1 MGEWMTSMAVRN
13 MRAVFFL
20 LNFSGGVGEAGDG
33 GDVSLRRHEGSAAT
47 AGACPEDDEDLAGMR
62 VGTLQMMQHGV
73 GRRIKQT
80 GRTEP
85 NRKSRQSA
93 AWKASLDA
101 EDPTKQVKRSNIA
114 ERQFLATDGADGQTV
129 FHRERSAA
137 RNRLQKSVVAA
148 AEYRA
153 GQREPPA
160 TDDRDLEEIEQ
171 DVEEAIN
178 IAVANG
184 EFDNLEGKGK
194 PLKSL
199 LGAGNP
205 YLDPADRIGYG
216 LLQKHGYAPE
226 WIEQQ
231 KRIHRDAQH
240 FARSLSE
247 AWAASKFEPTA
258 AFVTQKDRFRQEIAK
273 LNKRVR
279 DYNLNCPA
287 SAQMV
292 PFDTVEEVRKAK
304 REAERHHAE
313 AAAQRQRFAAGMTNH
328 SAKRSLL
335 QQVISAGSSARLPAS
350 TSSSS
355 VWSRVAGAFRLGSP
369 SLLELQRVGKMP

>member
-1 MGEWMTSMAVRN
+1 VKAWKAFASRSDSGYGIGETAN
-13 MRAVFFL
+13 PKL
-20 LNFSGGVGEAGDG
+20 
-33 GDVSLRRHEGSAAT
+33 RHEGSAAT

-199 LGAGNP
+199 LGAENP

-355 VWSRVAGAFRLGSP
+355 VWSRVAGAFRLGS
-369 SLLELQRVGKMP
+369 RT

>member
-1 MGEWMTSMAVRN
+1 MKAWKAFASRSD
-13 MRAVFFL
+13 
-20 LNFSGGVGEAGDG
+20 SGYGIGVNANPKLRHDG
-33 GDVSLRRHEGSAAT
+33 SSAT
-47 AGACPEDDEDLAGMR
+47 AGACPEGDEDLAGMR

-73 GRRIKQT
+73 GRRIKQA
-80 GRTEP
+80 GRTDL

-129 FHRERSAA
+129 FQRERSAA
-137 RNRLQKSVVAA
+137 RNRLQNSVVAA

-153 GQREPPA
+153 GQREPA

-171 DVEEAIN
+171 DVEEAIS

-184 EFDNLEGKGK
+184 EFDNLEGEGK

-199 LGAGNP
+199 LGAENP
-205 YLDPADRIGYG
+205 YLDPVDRIGYG

-240 FARSLSE
+240 FARTLSE
-247 AWAASKFEPTA
+247 AWTASKFEPTA

-313 AAAQRQRFAAGMTNH
+313 AAAQRQRSAGVANH
-328 SAKRSLL
+328 SVKRSLL

-350 TSSSS
+350 TSQSS
-355 VWSRVAGAFRLGSP
+355 VWSRVAGAFRLGS
-369 SLLELQRVGKMP
+369 RT